1 MDINV
6 SANAARTALLV
17 AVVVYAAWC
26 DARTR
31 RIPNLLTLG
40 SALAGLL
47 LAAVGFGDGPSFGSS
62 IGGAVLGLGLLLP
75 LYAIRALGAGDAKLM
90 AAVGAFVG
98 APAML
103 FVFLLT
109 GVVGGIAAIA
119 LATRRRML
127 GRLAANAH
135 DLLHFQFAAVNSVGR
150 LPYGVCICAGTLA
163 WLALR
168 QWH

>member
-1 MDINV
+1 MDTNL
-6 SANAARTALLV
+6 SPNAMRTALLV
-17 AVVVYAAWC
+17 VIALYAAWC
-26 DARTR
+26 DVRTR
-31 RIPNLLTLG
+31 RIPNALTLG

-47 LAAVGFGDGPSFGSS
+47 LAAAGWGDGPSFGAALA
-62 IGGAVLGLGLLLP
+62 GAALGLALLLP
-75 LYAIRALGAGDAKLM
+75 LYAVRALGAGDAKLM

-98 APAML
+98 APAMV

-109 GVVGGIAAIA
+109 GIAGGIAALA

-127 GRLAANAH
+127 GRLAANAR
-135 DLLHFQFAAVNSVGR
+135 DLLHLEFAAVNSVGR

-168 QWH
+168 HWS